1 MQKLTLFFA
10 LLLFFVSSVNGKHS
24 HCERYENKIYR
35 LTITYPGKE
44 PFYSILRLLPNGMFD
59 EFSSVA
65 NGNSTAE
72 VVVNYKLS
80 GRVGYY
86 SCPTSKKMYL
96 TSLGFIYKTEGAELL
111 KKNGAIAANDY
122 FFRFSDDRKKLRG
135 KSQDAAYTSGTD
147 AFNEE
152 NASIFQAPIASIKGE
167 RVKFRRRYTFGDSES
182 DESGQA

>member
-1 MQKLTLFFA
+1 MKKLTLFFA
-10 LLLFFVSSVNGKHS
+10 LLLLCVSIINGKHS

-35 LTITYPGKE
+35 LTITYERKE

-86 SCPTSKKMYL
+86 ACPTSKKMYL
-96 TSLGFIYKTEGAELL
+96 TSLGFIYKTEGVELL
-111 KKNGAIAANDY
+111 KKNGAIESNDY

-152 NASIFQAPIASIKGE
+152 NASIFKAPIASIKGE
-167 RVKFRRRYTFGDSES
+167 RVKFRRRYKVDSGSNES
-182 DESGQA
+182 NKA